1 MTESYRRNIV
11 EKNPSISS
19 INININMNVQPP
31 INSHHNSK
39 SSQMNGKKIG
49 QANDIELMSKDHL
62 FSMRPNIST

>member
-1 MTESYRRNIV
+1 
-11 EKNPSISS
+11 
-19 INININMNVQPP
+19 MNVQPP